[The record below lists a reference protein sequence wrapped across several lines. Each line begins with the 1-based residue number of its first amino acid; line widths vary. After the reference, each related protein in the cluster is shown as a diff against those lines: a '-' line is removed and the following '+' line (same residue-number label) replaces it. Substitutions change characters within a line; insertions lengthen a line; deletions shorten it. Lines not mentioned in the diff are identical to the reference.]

1 MSGTKCAC
9 FKNWQFEVNERGK
22 LWEKENSG
30 QPEKAGRGQK
40 SSWSLADCESRL
52 ITTSK
57 SGPVRS
63 PSFQGALITVCGWN
77 KWRKRTVALIGWCE
91 DSSLSFTL
99 FPHSHS
105 LPSLVVSSLR
115 CYSPKDLLP
124 EPFNNPKAIYR
135 DFGSTHHQVPLLT
148 AGTTIAETPL
158 FPQLQLLI
166 SGWD

>member
-1 MSGTKCAC
+1 MI
-9 FKNWQFEVNERGK
+9 
-22 LWEKENSG
+22 G

-40 SSWSLADCESRL
+40 SSWSRADFESRL

-57 SGPVRS
+57 SGQARS
-63 PSFQGALITVCGWN
+63 PLFQGALITVCGWN
-77 KWRKRTVALIGWCE
+77 KRRKGQWL
-91 DSSLSFTL
+91 LSADVKITL
-99 FPHSHS
+99 FPSLSSHSQS

-115 CYSPKDLLP
+115 CCSPKDLPP

-148 AGTTIAETPL
+148 VATTIAETPL

-166 SGWD
+166 SGRG